1 MRLLRSAAFAL
12 LPLAALLAPRAAQ
25 AQSVPQGQAPLTLA
39 RQLLKEMVDAD
50 TTGEHGDT
58 TPLVE
63 ALAKRFREAGVPA
76 ADIAVVGPEAR
87 HRNLVVRL
95 RGRSQAKPLLVI
107 SHLDVVEAK
116 REDWTREPFRLTE
129 ADGYFYGRGT
139 QDVKGEAAVQAAV
152 FLQLARSGFKPSRDL
167 ILALTTGEEGGTFYT
182 GIEWLLANRRDLI
195 DAEFCLNGDGG
206 SVTSRKGV
214 ARFRT
219 LQTAEKGFHMLEL
232 EVTDPGGH
240 SSLPRPGNPIHVLG
254 AALGRLEGFQ
264 LPLRVDESHRTFWA
278 RMGQLEGGP
287 MGAAMRAL
295 ADHPGDAAAAA
306 VLAQDPTWNANLRST
321 VKATR
326 LAGGHADNALP
337 QRAWASLNLRLLPGD
352 DVQTLVEL
360 IRQRLADP
368 RVKLKLVTA
377 PKPNPASP
385 LRADLLAALE
395 RTTAAQWPG
404 LPVIPCMDTGGSD
417 GAFLRQAGIPTY
429 GISAIPLDEDD
440 VRAHGQDERIRAVD
454 FDKGVEAF
462 DRLIRAL
469 AGERTAGR

>member
-1 MRLLRSAAFAL
+1 MRTNSSPDAGLRRCHARRMRLLALLLLTAL
-12 LPLAALLAPRAAQ
+12 LPLGAQ
-25 AQSVPQGQAPLTLA
+25 QPTLA

-63 ALAKRFREAGVPA
+63 SLAKRFRAAGVPA
-76 ADIAVVGPEAR
+76 ADVAVVGPEAR

-95 RGRSQAKPLLVI
+95 RGTSRQKPLLVI

-116 REDWTREPFRLTE
+116 RADWTREPFKLTE
-129 ADGYFYGRGT
+129 AEGYYYGRGT
-139 QDVKGEAAVQAAV
+139 QDVKCEAAVQAAT
-152 FLQLARSGFKPSRDL
+152 FLRLAQEGFKPSRDL
-167 ILALTTGEEGGTFYT
+167 ILALTTGEEGGTFYN

-195 DAEFCLNGDGG
+195 EAEYCLNGDGG

-219 LQTAEKGFHMLEL
+219 LQTAEKGFYMLEL

-278 RMGQLEGGP
+278 RMGDLEGGP
-287 MGAAMRAL
+287 LGAAMKAL
-295 ADHPGDAAAAA
+295 AANPADTAAAD
-306 VLAQDPTWNANLRST
+306 VLAQDPTWNANLRTT

-326 LAGGHADNALP
+326 LSGGHADNALP
-337 QRAWASLNLRLLPGD
+337 QRAWASLNIRLLPGD
-352 DVQTLVEL
+352 DITAIVDLV
-360 IRQRLADP
+360 RQRLADP

-377 PKPNPASP
+377 PRPNPASP

-395 RTTAAQWPG
+395 RTTRELWPG
-404 LPVIPCMDTGGSD
+404 IPVVPCMDTGGSD
-417 GAFLRQAGIPTY
+417 GAFLRQANIPTY
-429 GISAIPLDEDD
+429 GISAVALDEDD
-440 VRAHGQDERIRAVD
+440 VRAHGQDERIRIAD
-454 FDKGVEAF
+454 FDKGAVAF
-462 DRLIRAL
+462 DGLLRTL
-469 AGERTAGR
+469 AK

>member
-1 MRLLRSAAFAL
+1 MRILPAFVLATLSLQAL
-12 LPLAALLAPRAAQ
+12 QTVP
-25 AQSVPQGQAPLTLA
+25 AQSGPHGQAPLPLA

-63 ALAKRFREAGVPA
+63 SLAKRFREAGVPA
-76 ADIAVVGPEAR
+76 ADIAVVGPETR
-87 HRNLVVRL
+87 HQNLVVRL
-95 RGRSQAKPLLVI
+95 RGRSVKKPLLVI

-116 REDWTREPFRLTE
+116 REDWTRDPFKLSE

-139 QDVKGEAAVQAAV
+139 QDVKGEAAVEAAV

-167 ILALTTGEEGGTFYT
+167 ILALTTGEEGGTFYN

-195 DAEFCLNGDGG
+195 DAEYALNGDGG

-214 ARFRT
+214 ARYRT
-219 LQTAEKGFHMLEL
+219 LQTAEKGFYMLEL

-278 RMGQLEGGP
+278 RMGQLESGP
-287 MGAAMRAL
+287 LGAAMRAL
-295 ADHPGDAAAAA
+295 AANPQDEAAAAL
-306 VLAQDPTWNANLRST
+306 LAQDPTWNANLRST

-326 LAGGHADNALP
+326 LTGGHADNALP
-337 QRAWASLNLRLLPGD
+337 QRAWASLNIRLLPGD
-352 DVQTLVEL
+352 DVQEIVEL
-360 IRQRLADP
+360 VRQRLADP

-385 LRADLLAALE
+385 LRPDLMAALE

-440 VRAHGQDERIRAVD
+440 VRAHGQDERIRTVD

-462 DRLIRAL
+462 DRLIREL
-469 AGERTAGR
+469 GK